1 MKDVTKPRQV
11 RVPESLWSAYERVC
25 AKLKRTRAEDINDH
39 IRRQIEAHGD
49 QEDREALAAADVE
62 LAERRARKG
71 GRPRIERS
79 NDSSPDQAAGAAGE
93 PGDAG

>member
-11 RVPESLWSAYERVC
+11 RVPEGLWAAYERVC
-25 AKLKRTRAEDINDH
+25 ARLKRTRAEDINEH

-49 QEDREALAAADVE
+49 DEDRAALAAADAE

-71 GRPRIERS
+71 GRPRVNRTDD
-79 NDSSPDQAAGAAGE
+79 NE
-93 PGDAG
+93 PTE